1 MSFEEFQN
9 QARLYVIGA
18 LEAEETEAFE
28 LARKDFGQ
36 KAEDYIAECYDMHE
50 AFALSLRPAK
60 SSDALKERLMAMVR
74 KRQRLARCHALTLAH
89 DPGKRLTR
97 AAEQERKRSRLQIPS
112 RAG

>member
-28 LARKDFGQ
+28 LARKQFG
-36 KAEDYIAECYDMHE
+36 KPAEDFISECYNMHE

-60 SSDALKERLMAMVR
+60 SSEALKDRLMTMVR
-74 KRQRLARCHALTLAH
+74 QRNKA
-89 DPGKRLTR
+89 
-97 AAEQERKRSRLQIPS
+97 
-112 RAG
+112 

>member
-28 LARKDFGQ
+28 LARKQFGQ
-36 KAEDYIAECYDMHE
+36 KAEDYIVQCYDMHE

-60 SSDALKERLMAMVR
+60 SSDALKERLMTMVR
-74 KRQRLARCHALTLAH
+74 KRQAN
-89 DPGKRLTR
+89 
-97 AAEQERKRSRLQIPS
+97 
-112 RAG
+112 

>member
-18 LEAEETEAFE
+18 LEVEETEAFE
-28 LARKDFGQ
+28 LARKQLGKQ
-36 KAEDYIAECYDMHE
+36 AEDFIAECYSMHE

-74 KRQRLARCHALTLAH
+74 KKQM
-89 DPGKRLTR
+89 G
-97 AAEQERKRSRLQIPS
+97 
-112 RAG
+112 